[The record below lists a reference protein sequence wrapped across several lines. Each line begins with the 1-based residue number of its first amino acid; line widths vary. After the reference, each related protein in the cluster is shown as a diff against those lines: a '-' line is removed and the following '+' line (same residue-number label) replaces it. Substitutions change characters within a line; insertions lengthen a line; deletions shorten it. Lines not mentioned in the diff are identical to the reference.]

1 MIMLMNIYELS
12 YKLKQELENEPCF
25 QELLLLEKQ
34 MENDDEVVKLTYQ
47 KDMALLYY
55 NDALKVFD
63 KNSEEIRP
71 FLQRLSEA
79 KNNLNSH
86 KIVKLYLTKYKEVRE
101 LTNEINNIL
110 FSDLSSKICEEKI

>member
-1 MIMLMNIYELS
+1 MLMNIYELS